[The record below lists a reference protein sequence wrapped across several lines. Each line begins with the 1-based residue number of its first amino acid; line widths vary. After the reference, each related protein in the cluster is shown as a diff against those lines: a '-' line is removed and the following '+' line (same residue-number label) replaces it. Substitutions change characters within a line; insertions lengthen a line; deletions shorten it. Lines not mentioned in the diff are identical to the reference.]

1 LKRSIRLS
9 AAAGRDL
16 ERLADFLGAKSERA
30 ATRAVDLIA
39 SAVMSLEQFA
49 ERGYPSKRS
58 GWRELSVRFGRSAY
72 IVRYRIDGDSV
83 FVTRIFHGLE
93 RR

>member
-1 LKRSIRLS
+1 MKRSIQLS
-9 AAAGRDL
+9 VAARHDL

-30 ATRAVDLIA
+30 ATRAMELIS
-39 SAVMSLEQFA
+39 SAVMSLEEFA

-72 IVRYRIDGDSV
+72 IVRYRIEVDSV

-93 RR
+93 GR